1 MIPATGDCGCVMLCD
16 HDGRILRV
24 LRDDLGPASR
34 AAVGVS
40 FTALVDPGV
49 HEKADR
55 FLRALQTLGAAFDW
69 EMTVPVEGVLTPV
82 HFAGA
87 RVEDGFLIVIA
98 GSRSGLSRVNEEL
111 MLINNE
117 QTNALRSALKEISLR
132 ALPSIEPGNHEFD
145 ELTRLNNELAN
156 VQREMARKNAELERV
171 NEQKNRFVGMA
182 AHDLRSPLGVI
193 LNYAEFLEA
202 EAVLTPE
209 QRDFVTAIKRTS
221 RFMLG
226 LVEDLLDVSTIE
238 AGRLELNRESTDL
251 VALVEHTVMLNR
263 TLASPKQ
270 ITIAFH
276 PPGEPLPPMLVD
288 PGKCQQVLNNL
299 ISNAVKFSPPGC
311 AVDVTMQVAGDE
323 VMIGVRDKGPGI
335 AHDQLEK
342 LFKPFSKT
350 GARPTGG
357 ERSTGLGLMIVQRIV
372 QGHGGKVR
380 VESVVGAGSTFVV
393 VLPREGTR

>member
-1 MIPATGDCGCVMLCD
+1 MICD

-24 LRDDLGPASR
+24 LRDDLGPGSG
-34 AAVGVS
+34 AAAGVS
-40 FTALVDPGV
+40 FMELVDPGV
-49 HEKADR
+49 REKAQR
-55 FLRALQTLGAAFDW
+55 FLKELQTLGAAFDW
-69 EMTVPVEGVLTPV
+69 EITVPVEGVLTPV

-132 ALPSIEPGNHEFD
+132 ARPSIEPGNHEYD

-209 QRDFVTAIKRTS
+209 QRDFVTVIKRTS

-226 LVEDLLDVSTIE
+226 LVDDLLDVSTIE
-238 AGRLELNRESTDL
+238 AGRLELNREPTDL

-276 PPGEPLPPMLVD
+276 PPVEPLAPMLLD
-288 PGKCQQVLNNL
+288 PGKMQQVLNNL
-299 ISNAVKFSPPGC
+299 ISNAVKFSPPGS
-311 AVDVTMQVAGDE
+311 AVDVAMEVTGDQ
-323 VMIGVRDKGPGI
+323 VMIGVRDQGPGI
-335 AHDQLEK
+335 ADDQRAK

-372 QGHGGKVR
+372 QGHGGEVR
-380 VESVVGAGSTFVV
+380 VESVVGAGSKFIV
-393 VLPREGTR
+393 VLPRVSAAA